1 MDEVVTIIEEVRG
14 GKMNVEYRTFE
25 QVRKEK
31 EECKDEMMLFWI
43 DLEAMCATNEEDKGI
58 IRPVL
63 NELCPHVKP
72 ISVEAYVRKFWSE

>member
-1 MDEVVTIIEEVRG
+1 MVLVRG
-14 GKMNVEYRTFE
+14 
-25 QVRKEK
+25 
-31 EECKDEMMLFWI
+31 EMMLFWI